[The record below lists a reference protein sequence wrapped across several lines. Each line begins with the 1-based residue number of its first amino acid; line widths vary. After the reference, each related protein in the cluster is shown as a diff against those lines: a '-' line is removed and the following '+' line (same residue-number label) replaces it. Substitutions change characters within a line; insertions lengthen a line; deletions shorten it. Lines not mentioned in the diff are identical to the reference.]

1 MRYASKEEVAKG
13 ILPVMNPLFNLREIC
28 KQSALLEDHLNN
40 PRKRCPDC
48 IRKHFLTIEAFY
60 EEAVSLDKEFK
71 FDEYLDGKA
80 EMMRELQAEWLDARD
95 TKKYGDVCTDIS
107 QRLRVIRKDFAPEC
121 FDLRKMASLR
131 EIKAPNLC
139 RHMKLSSKDYSDFED
154 HMDIILHNFNKG
166 KNTLYVDIEM
176 ENADYFGSFDGFFPP
191 EKPSHIK
198 GLYLLARNEMPR
210 QYETSLMGAEYFYK
224 SEYIPMVEAIIK
236 GLKKEIEEIEEEYP
250 NNSVTF
256 RLEEHLEDFQD
267 QLKKLKRNRMA
278 TLSQTE
284 KEEREM
290 ERLVKKKPKKKPP
303 RKDLM
308 RKRVKVE
315 DKDLENLG
323 AGAGGDRDLSM
334 NHKRVAHLVASRYL
348 RKLAEEGEQKKKE
361 PNSDFYNQ
369 AVEELSRSDR
379 QLYDSEAENG
389 GQVKFTTAI
398 SYDSKSK
405 GYQQAQ
411 KAIASLAKTKQKAKV
426 SEEATKRKVEKAK
439 KKKTRVGLKKVL
451 GEDPMT
457 FVLLA
462 QNGSPTN
469 EADEFIEAIA
479 EMTLSEN
486 FEDSVGFPAVEV
498 LSQGEKA
505 NRDSQLYKL
514 NQQLE
519 GATDETV
526 KESLEGQIQDLKE
539 KFHEEDSDRNE
550 RNLEARKE
558 KVKELLAGAKDVFG
572 LEAKRKAKED
582 RLAELESKLEGQT
595 QEGQEG
601 QGQEGQEG
609 NQQSTEEIQNEIKQ
623 LKKELGISDEEF
635 PHYHSRQQ
643 DGEDSKAKSL
653 KEESLAVLEGD
664 TEDARK
670 LAEESPTLKFLQDLH
685 KANTSTQISDEEDTL
700 ERREADLIK
709 RDFATKLKSAVGQLE
724 VFGDSRLRRAVDKI
738 ISELDDLPADKMQ
751 KVQEGFFEA
760 SKNLS
765 DAFMGQSSFTDSVS
779 AIKQAIEDN
788 NYEDKISG
796 SSQPSDIGATIATM
810 AMKAA
815 FLDNFDYGVPSDDD
829 LTITSTDSNG
839 RTDSVINS
847 AKVEGLVA
855 SQALRFRGTRD
866 DDKDRRTEALASY
879 KKKMQEAIDQGND
892 ASVAK
897 YRASYN
903 GVLAAKLMEGDADV
917 PAGLAKVDSFFLEHA
932 RQSNHPTAIQL
943 VAELAQSGS
952 VSDPRIRRKKLEYLN
967 ELDHD
972 NFAQA
977 VGGDRG
983 DFTDLMEVIDP
994 EYCPDIPLNG
1004 DSAGRKV
1011 PTKDCPVPVAPEI
1024 RKAIRETISKMV
1036 VDLYSIDP
1044 SGDFRNSK
1052 GGRGG
1057 FGDDDDEGSE
1067 STKAYDKLLKTN
1079 KKELIKALGMPT
1091 GEAREKALAWLM
1103 FQMRKAS
1110 FEHKFSFSDSFS
1122 ELDKAEKGLD
1132 EKKLLEFRVK
1142 KLKELFEKANEG
1154 DNVET
1159 INKVLEQIEEE
1170 LNTETSS
1177 GGYSN
1182 RFSRRA
1188 SARRIA
1194 SVKFV
1199 AQKFISNTMFISTCL
1214 SSDPEGD
1221 TPMRRQATS
1230 YVDYQQRARQFEI
1243 GMRVYPYFGG
1253 KPDKSGVVVQI
1264 FPAIGMVDVQFPHGV
1279 SRYPVEDLVLDTS
1292 GDYENLANTPDSI
1305 PGGRGVVPVSS
1316 GSAKSLI
1323 TDSSKKRVASLYMK
1337 KLMRR

>member
-1 MRYASKEEVAKG
+1 MRYASKEEIAKG

-131 EIKAPNLC
+131 ELKAPNLC
-139 RHMKLSSKDYSDFED
+139 RHMKLS
-154 HMDIILHNFNKG
+154 
-166 KNTLYVDIEM
+166 
-176 ENADYFGSFDGFFPP
+176 
-191 EKPSHIK
+191 
-198 GLYLLARNEMPR
+198 
-210 QYETSLMGAEYFYK
+210 
-224 SEYIPMVEAIIK
+224 
-236 GLKKEIEEIEEEYP
+236 
-250 NNSVTF
+250 
-256 RLEEHLEDFQD
+256 
-267 QLKKLKRNRMA
+267 

-348 RKLAEEGEQKKKE
+348 RKLAEEDERKKKE
-361 PNSDFYNQ
+361 PKSDFYSQ

-389 GQVKFTTAI
+389 GKVKFTTAI
-398 SYDSKSK
+398 SYDPKSK

-469 EADEFIEAIA
+469 SADEFVEAIA

-558 KVKELLAGAKDVFG
+558 KVRELLAGAKDVFG
-572 LEAKRKAKED
+572 LEAKQKAKED
-582 RLAELESKLEGQT
+582 RLAELESKLKGQT

-601 QGQEGQEG
+601 QEQEGQETV
-609 NQQSTEEIQNEIKQ
+609 QEVEPQSAEIENEIKQ
-623 LKKELGISDEEF
+623 LKKELGIKDDFDVGGGS
-635 PHYHSRQQ
+635 YRQDQ
-643 DGEDSKAKSL
+643 EDPKAKSL
-653 KEESLAVLEGD
+653 KEDSLAVLEGD

-685 KANTSTQISDEEDTL
+685 KANTPTQISDEEDTL

-738 ISELDDLPADKMQ
+738 ISDLDDLPADKMK

-760 SKNLS
+760 AATLS
-765 DAFMGQSSFTDSVS
+765 EAFMGQSSFTDSVS

-796 SSQPSDIGATIATM
+796 NSQPSDIGATIATM
-810 AMKAA
+810 AMKAS
-815 FLDNFDYGVPSDDD
+815 FLDNFDFGVPSDDE

-855 SQALRFRGTRD
+855 SQALRFRGTGD
-866 DDKDRRTEALASY
+866 DDRDRRNEALASY
-879 KKKMQEAIDQGND
+879 EKKMQEAIDQGND

-897 YRASYN
+897 YKASYD
-903 GVLAAKLMEGDADV
+903 GVLAAKLMEGDKDV

-943 VAELAQSGS
+943 VAELAQSGT

-1044 SGDFRNSK
+1044 SGDFRNSR

-1057 FGDDDDEGSE
+1057 IGDDDDEGSE

-1110 FEHKFSFSDSFS
+1110 FDFSFRDSFS
-1122 ELDKAEKGLD
+1122 ELDTAEKGLD
-1132 EKKLLEFRVK
+1132 EKKRLEFRVK

-1170 LNTETSS
+1170 LNTETSYS
-1177 GGYSN
+1177 GGGVS

-1199 AQKFISNTMFISTCL
+1199 AQKYISNTMFISTCL

-1323 TDSSKKRVASLYMK
+1323 TDSSKKRVASLYMN

>member
-1 MRYASKEEVAKG
+1 MRYASKEEEAKG

-71 FDEYLDGKA
+71 FDDYLDGKA

-139 RHMKLSSKDYSDFED
+139 RHMKLS
-154 HMDIILHNFNKG
+154 
-166 KNTLYVDIEM
+166 
-176 ENADYFGSFDGFFPP
+176 
-191 EKPSHIK
+191 
-198 GLYLLARNEMPR
+198 
-210 QYETSLMGAEYFYK
+210 
-224 SEYIPMVEAIIK
+224 
-236 GLKKEIEEIEEEYP
+236 
-250 NNSVTF
+250 
-256 RLEEHLEDFQD
+256 
-267 QLKKLKRNRMA
+267 

-334 NHKRVAHLVASRYL
+334 NHKRVASRYL
-348 RKLAEEGEQKKKE
+348 RNKYAEEGEQKKKDSE
-361 PNSDFYNQ
+361 PKADFYSQ

-379 QLYDSEAENG
+379 QLYESEAGNK
-389 GQVKFTTAI
+389 VKFTTAI
-398 SYDSKSK
+398 TSDSKSK
-405 GYQQAQ
+405 AYQQAQ
-411 KAIASLAKTKQKAKV
+411 KAIASLAKTKQKSDA
-426 SEEATKRKVEKAK
+426 SEKATKRKIEKAK

-451 GEDPMT
+451 GDDPMN

-469 EADEFIEAIA
+469 SADEFVEAIA

-486 FEDSVGFPAVEV
+486 FKDSIGFPTVEV
-498 LSQGEKA
+498 LSQQEKA
-505 NRDSQLYKL
+505 NRDAQLHKL
-514 NQQLE
+514 QQQVDSAE
-519 GATDETV
+519 DETV

-539 KFHEEDSDRNE
+539 KHHEEDSNRND

-558 KVKELLAGAKDVFG
+558 KVKELLAGAEDVFG
-572 LEAKRKAKED
+572 LEGKRQEIED
-582 RLAELESKLEGQT
+582 SQ
-595 QEGQEG
+595 
-601 QGQEGQEG
+601 
-609 NQQSTEEIQNEIKQ
+609 
-623 LKKELGISDEEF
+623 DEEA
-635 PHYHSRQQ
+635 
-643 DGEDSKAKSL
+643 KAKSIK
-653 KEESLAVLEGD
+653 KESIEVLEGD
-664 TEDARK
+664 TEEARK
-670 LAEESPTLKFLQDLH
+670 LAEKNPTLKFLQDLH
-685 KANTSTQISDEEDTL
+685 KANSSTQISDEEDSL
-700 ERREADLIK
+700 DRREADLIR
-709 RDFATKLKSAVGQLE
+709 RDFAVKLNSAVSQLDL
-724 VFGDSRLRRAVDKI
+724 FGDSRLRRAVDKI
-738 ISELDDLPADKMQ
+738 VSELDEIPSEKLK

-760 SKNLS
+760 SKRLS
-765 DAFMGQSSFTDSVS
+765 DSFMEQDGLFDSIS
-779 AIKQAIEDN
+779 ALKKSIDENGYK
-788 NYEDKISG
+788 DKIDERSNPSEIG
-796 SSQPSDIGATIATM
+796 SVIATM
-810 AMKAA
+810 AMKAS
-815 FLDNFDYGVPSDDD
+815 FLDNLDYGVPSDSD
-829 LTITSTDSNG
+829 LMITSTDSNG

-847 AKVEGLVA
+847 AKVEGLL
-855 SQALRFRGTRD
+855 SNQALRFRGTED
-866 DDKDRRTEALASY
+866 EDKDRRSEALASY
-879 KKKMQEAIDQGND
+879 EKKMQEAKEQGND
-892 ASVAK
+892 AAVAK
-897 YRASYN
+897 YKASYD
-903 GVLAAKLMEGDADV
+903 GVLAAKLLEGDEEL
-917 PAGLAKVDSFFLEHA
+917 PSGLAKVDSFFLEHA

-943 VAELAQSGS
+943 VAELAQSGT
-952 VSDPRIRRKKLEYLN
+952 VSDPRIRRKKLGYLN

-972 NFAQA
+972 NFVQA
-977 VGGDRG
+977 VGGESG
-983 DFTDLMEVIDP
+983 DFSDLLEVIDP

-1011 PTKDCPVPVAPEI
+1011 PSRDCPVPVAPEI
-1024 RKAIRETISKMV
+1024 RKAVRETISKMV
-1036 VDLYSIDP
+1036 VDIYSIDP
-1044 SGDFRNSK
+1044 SGEFRNS
-1052 GGRGG
+1052 RGG
-1057 FGDDDDEGSE
+1057 GYGDDDDEGSE
-1067 STKAYDKLLKTN
+1067 STKAYDKLLKNN

-1091 GEAREKALAWLM
+1091 GQAKEKALAWLM
-1103 FQMRKAS
+1103 LKMRKAS
-1110 FEHKFSFSDSFS
+1110 FDFNFSESFS
-1122 ELDKAEKGLD
+1122 ELDKEEKALKGDNKALTD
-1132 EKKLLEFRVK
+1132 FRVK
-1142 KLKELFEKANEG
+1142 KLKALFERANEG
-1154 DNVET
+1154 DNPET

-1170 LNTETSS
+1170 MNTEASY
-1177 GGYSN
+1177 GG
-1182 RFSRRA
+1182 RGGFGRLA

-1194 SVKFV
+1194 SVKLV
-1199 AQKFISNTMFISTCL
+1199 AQKYISNSAFIPTCL

-1221 TPMRRQATS
+1221 TPMLRNATS

-1323 TDSSKKRVASLYMK
+1323 TDSSKKRVASLYMN